1 MARSTSGRKPA
12 SRSESGIPARLA
24 AIGLA
29 SDWDFVFHLPLRY
42 EDETKIVSIDDL
54 RDGAEAQIEATV
66 TAAEVV
72 FRGRRQLRVTVQ
84 DASGVLVLRFL
95 HFYPSQ
101 QKQFAVGRRIRAFGP
116 VRGGLAGVEMMH
128 PRVRAVHEGEALPT
142 ALTPIYPTTAGV
154 SQSWL
159 RQRIVRALS
168 RVELRDLLSEGR
180 LARLRLPALRPAV
193 ERLHHPPPDADAT
206 ALADRT
212 DPAWQR
218 LKFDELMAQQ
228 IALRFARAS
237 RRRQHSPGLVAD
249 DLTTRLIAALPFK
262 LTARSSVSGTRS
274 SSTSRASSRCSD
286 SYRATS
292 AAARPSSL
300 HWPPRAQSSPAGR
313 QR

>member
-101 QKQFAVGRRIRAFGP
+101 QKQLAVGRRIRAFGP
-116 VRGGLAGVEMMH
+116 VRGGLAGVEMIH

-159 RQRIVRALS
+159 RQRIVRALKS
-168 RVELRDLLSEGR
+168 VELRDLLSEDR
-180 LARLRLPALRPAV
+180 LAKAAPARAAARSRAAASSAARRRRDRAGRPHRPCLAAAEVRRTDGAADRPALRPCQ
-193 ERLHHPPPDADAT
+193 PP
-206 ALADRT
+206 
-212 DPAWQR
+212 Q
-218 LKFDELMAQQ
+218 
-228 IALRFARAS
+228 
-237 RRRQHSPGLVAD
+237 
-249 DLTTRLIAALPFK
+249 
-262 LTARSSVSGTRS
+262 
-274 SSTSRASSRCSD
+274 
-286 SYRATS
+286 
-292 AAARPSSL
+292 AARCRVL
-300 HWPPRAQSSPAGR
+300 SPMA
-313 QR
+313 